1 MTKVA
6 KSLYHDC
13 IDKQQQQQ
21 QQQTKTKKKK
31 KKKKK
36 PTFQADSSLS
46 LLCIVSNF
54 KASLQEMCICLEM
67 WLILGIPR
75 S

>member
-21 QQQTKTKKKK
+21 QTKTKKTKK
-31 KKKKK
+31 KQKKTNL
-36 PTFQADSSLS
+36 PS
-46 LLCIVSNF
+46 
-54 KASLQEMCICLEM
+54 
-67 WLILGIPR
+67 
-75 S
+75 